1 MGVAASMITIGF
13 KLKLKQAISQVKAS
27 WKDALCA
34 GLASG
39 LAWFIS
45 VHLLDHEHPI
55 YAAMTALICLAPG
68 IPSHGRQAIYV
79 LAGVLTGV
87 AIGELTLL
95 LPPMPTEVRIAIVGF
110 AGMTIASA
118 YSIVPAIIIQA
129 GVSAVMVFAL
139 GADVAGW
146 TRAIDVA
153 VGTTIGLI
161 FSQILF
167 TPAPLKTLHL
177 SVERFFKELAL
188 NFTLAFDALERNDVT
203 AAIKAMK
210 SCGRTHTAL
219 IGLIAAI
226 DVARSNA
233 RWTLRGRLSSREVAS
248 LSARYDQ
255 SGIRLYASSLLF
267 CEALVN
273 AIRKHRETP
282 PDWLVDALKLI
293 AENCNFI
300 ADEAKTGQE
309 FIFPDR
315 SDRAEASQTWR
326 ECVINVEMVENTLA
340 RFYKSRTRRNRLAA
354 YRKKQILDAV
364 REQIAERKRAETL
377 LRDEQNDKQL

>member
-1 MGVAASMITIGF
+1 MMTIGF
-13 KLKLKQAISQVKAS
+13 KLKFKQALSQVRLS

-34 GLASG
+34 GLAAG

-45 VHLLDHEHPI
+45 VHFLDHEHPI

-68 IPSHGRQAIYV
+68 VPSHGRQAIYV
-79 LAGVLTGV
+79 LIGVLTGV
-87 AIGELTLL
+87 AVGELTLL

-129 GVSAVMVFAL
+129 GISAVMVFAL

-153 VGTTIGLI
+153 VGTSIGLI

-167 TPAPLKTLHL
+167 TPDPLKTLHL
-177 SVERFFKELAL
+177 AVERFFKEVAL
-188 NFTLAFDALERNDVT
+188 NFTLAADALERNDVSD
-203 AAIKAMK
+203 AIKAMK
-210 SCGRTHTAL
+210 SCSRTHSAL
-219 IGLIAAI
+219 IGLIGAI

-233 RWTLRGRLSSREVAS
+233 RWTLRGRLSSREVVS

-267 CEALVN
+267 CEAMVN
-273 AIRKHRETP
+273 AIRKGREAP
-282 PDWLVDALKLI
+282 PEWLIEALKLI
-293 AENCNFI
+293 VENCHFI
-300 ADEAKTGQE
+300 AGEAQLGQE
-309 FIFPDR
+309 FVFPDR
-315 SDRAEASQTWR
+315 SGRAEASLTWR
-326 ECVINVEMVENTLA
+326 ECVIDIEMVETTLA

-364 REQIAERKRAETL
+364 REQIAERKRAEAL
-377 LRDEQNDKQL
+377 LTDEEKDKKL

>member
-1 MGVAASMITIGF
+1 MMTIGF
-13 KLKLKQAISQVKAS
+13 KLKFKQALNQVRLS

-34 GLASG
+34 GLAAG

-45 VHLLDHEHPI
+45 VHFLDHEHPI

-68 IPSHGRQAIYV
+68 VPSHGRQAIYV
-79 LAGVLTGV
+79 LIGVLTGV
-87 AIGELTLL
+87 AVGELTLL

-129 GVSAVMVFAL
+129 GISAVMVFAL

-153 VGTTIGLI
+153 VGTSIGLI

-167 TPAPLKTLHL
+167 TPDPLKTLHL
-177 SVERFFKELAL
+177 AVERFFKEVAL
-188 NFTLAFDALERNDVT
+188 NFTLAADALERNDVSD
-203 AAIKAMK
+203 AIKAMK
-210 SCGRTHTAL
+210 SCSRTHSAL
-219 IGLIAAI
+219 IGLIGAI

-233 RWTLRGRLSSREVAS
+233 RWTLRGRLSSREVVS

-267 CEALVN
+267 CEAMVN
-273 AIRKHRETP
+273 AIRKGREAP
-282 PDWLVDALKLI
+282 PEWLIEALKLI
-293 AENCNFI
+293 VENCHFI
-300 ADEAKTGQE
+300 AGEAKLGQE
-309 FIFPDR
+309 FVFPDR
-315 SDRAEASQTWR
+315 SGRAEASLTWR
-326 ECVINVEMVENTLA
+326 ECVIDIEMVETTLA

-364 REQIAERKRAETL
+364 REQIAERKRAEAL
-377 LRDEQNDKQL
+377 LTDEEKDKKL

>member
-1 MGVAASMITIGF
+1 MMTIGF
-13 KLKLKQAISQVKAS
+13 KLKFKQALSQVKLS

-34 GLASG
+34 GLAAG

-45 VHLLDHEHPI
+45 VHFLDHEHPI

-68 IPSHGRQAIYV
+68 VPSHGRQAIYV
-79 LAGVLTGV
+79 LIGVLTGV
-87 AIGELTLL
+87 AVGELTLL

-129 GVSAVMVFAL
+129 GISAVMVFAL

-153 VGTTIGLI
+153 VGTSIGLI

-167 TPAPLKTLHL
+167 TPDPLKTLHL
-177 SVERFFKELAL
+177 AVERFFKEVAL
-188 NFTLAFDALERNDVT
+188 NFTLAADALERNDVSD
-203 AAIKAMK
+203 AIKAMK
-210 SCGRTHTAL
+210 SCSRTHSAL
-219 IGLIAAI
+219 IGLIGAI

-233 RWTLRGRLSSREVAS
+233 RWTLRGRLSSREVVS

-267 CEALVN
+267 CEAMVN
-273 AIRKHRETP
+273 AIRKGREAP
-282 PDWLVDALKLI
+282 PEWLIEALKLI
-293 AENCNFI
+293 VENCHFI
-300 ADEAKTGQE
+300 AGEAQLGQE
-309 FIFPDR
+309 FVFPDR
-315 SDRAEASQTWR
+315 SGRAEASLTWR
-326 ECVINVEMVENTLA
+326 ECVIDIEMVETTLA

-364 REQIAERKRAETL
+364 REQIAERKRAEAL
-377 LRDEQNDKQL
+377 LADEEKDKKL

>member
-1 MGVAASMITIGF
+1 MMTIGF
-13 KLKLKQAISQVKAS
+13 KLKFKQALSQVRLS

-34 GLASG
+34 GLAAG

-45 VHLLDHEHPI
+45 VHFLDHEHPI

-68 IPSHGRQAIYV
+68 VPSHGRQAIYV
-79 LAGVLTGV
+79 LIGVLTGV
-87 AIGELTLL
+87 AVGELTLL

-129 GVSAVMVFAL
+129 GISAVMVFAL

-146 TRAIDVA
+146 TRAIDVT
-153 VGTTIGLI
+153 VGTSIGLI

-167 TPAPLKTLHL
+167 TPDPLKTLHL
-177 SVERFFKELAL
+177 AVERFFKEVAL
-188 NFTLAFDALERNDVT
+188 NFTLAADALERNDVSD
-203 AAIKAMK
+203 AIKAMK
-210 SCGRTHTAL
+210 SCSRTHSAL
-219 IGLIAAI
+219 IGLIGAI

-233 RWTLRGRLSSREVAS
+233 RWTLRGRLSSREVVS

-267 CEALVN
+267 CEAMVN
-273 AIRKHRETP
+273 AIRKGREAP
-282 PDWLVDALKLI
+282 PEWLIEALKLI
-293 AENCNFI
+293 VENCHFI
-300 ADEAKTGQE
+300 AGEAKLGQE
-309 FIFPDR
+309 FVFPDR
-315 SDRAEASQTWR
+315 SGRAEASLTWR
-326 ECVINVEMVENTLA
+326 ECVIDIEMVETTLA

-364 REQIAERKRAETL
+364 REQIAERKRAEAL
-377 LRDEQNDKQL
+377 LTDEEKDKKL

>member
-1 MGVAASMITIGF
+1 MMTIGF
-13 KLKLKQAISQVKAS
+13 KLKFKQALNQVRLS

-34 GLASG
+34 GLAAG

-45 VHLLDHEHPI
+45 VHFLDHEHPI

-68 IPSHGRQAIYV
+68 VPSHGRQAIYV
-79 LAGVLTGV
+79 LIGVLTGV
-87 AIGELTLL
+87 AVGELTLL

-129 GVSAVMVFAL
+129 GISAVMVFAL

-153 VGTTIGLI
+153 VGTSIGLI

-167 TPAPLKTLHL
+167 TPDPLKTLHL
-177 SVERFFKELAL
+177 AVERFFKEVAL
-188 NFTLAFDALERNDVT
+188 NFTLAADALERNDVSD
-203 AAIKAMK
+203 AIKAMK
-210 SCGRTHTAL
+210 SCSRTHSAL
-219 IGLIAAI
+219 IGLIGAI

-233 RWTLRGRLSSREVAS
+233 RWTLRGRLSSREVVS

-267 CEALVN
+267 CEAMVN
-273 AIRKHRETP
+273 AIRKGREAP
-282 PDWLVDALKLI
+282 PEWLIEALKLI
-293 AENCNFI
+293 VENCHFI
-300 ADEAKTGQE
+300 AGEAKLGQE
-309 FIFPDR
+309 FVFPDR
-315 SDRAEASQTWR
+315 SGRAEASLTWR
-326 ECVINVEMVENTLA
+326 ECVIDIEMVETTLA

-364 REQIAERKRAETL
+364 REQIAERKRAEAL
-377 LRDEQNDKQL
+377 LADEEKDKKL

>member
-1 MGVAASMITIGF
+1 MMTIGF
-13 KLKLKQAISQVKAS
+13 KLKFKQALNQVRLS

-34 GLASG
+34 GLAAG

-45 VHLLDHEHPI
+45 VHFLDHEHPI

-68 IPSHGRQAIYV
+68 VPSHGRQAIYV
-79 LAGVLTGV
+79 LIGVLTGV
-87 AIGELTLL
+87 AVGELTLL
-95 LPPMPTEVRIAIVGF
+95 LPPMPSEVRIAIVGF

-129 GVSAVMVFAL
+129 GISAVMVFAL

-153 VGTTIGLI
+153 VGTSIGLI

-167 TPAPLKTLHL
+167 TPDPLKTLHL
-177 SVERFFKELAL
+177 AVERFFKEVAL
-188 NFTLAFDALERNDVT
+188 NFTLAADALERNDVSD
-203 AAIKAMK
+203 AIKAMK
-210 SCGRTHTAL
+210 SCSRTHSAL
-219 IGLIAAI
+219 IGLIGAI

-233 RWTLRGRLSSREVAS
+233 RWTLRGRLSSREVVS

-267 CEALVN
+267 CEAMVN
-273 AIRKHRETP
+273 AIRKGREAP
-282 PDWLVDALKLI
+282 PEWLIEALKLI
-293 AENCNFI
+293 VENCHFI
-300 ADEAKTGQE
+300 AGEAKLGQE
-309 FIFPDR
+309 FVFPDR
-315 SDRAEASQTWR
+315 SGRAEASLTWR
-326 ECVINVEMVENTLA
+326 ECVIDIEMVETTLA

-364 REQIAERKRAETL
+364 REQIAERKRAEAL
-377 LRDEQNDKQL
+377 LTDEEKDKKL

>member
-1 MGVAASMITIGF
+1 MMTIGF
-13 KLKLKQAISQVKAS
+13 KLKLRQALSQVKLS

-34 GLASG
+34 GLAAG

-45 VHLLDHEHPI
+45 VHFLDHEHPI

-68 IPSHGRQAIYV
+68 VPSHGRQAIYV
-79 LAGVLTGV
+79 LIGVLTGV
-87 AIGELTLL
+87 AVGELTLL

-129 GVSAVMVFAL
+129 GISAVMVFAL

-153 VGTTIGLI
+153 VGTSIGLI

-167 TPAPLKTLHL
+167 TPDPLKTLHL
-177 SVERFFKELAL
+177 AVERFFKEVAL
-188 NFTLAFDALERNDVT
+188 NFTLAADALERNDVSD
-203 AAIKAMK
+203 AIKAMK
-210 SCGRTHTAL
+210 SCSRTHSAL
-219 IGLIAAI
+219 IGLIGAI

-233 RWTLRGRLSSREVAS
+233 RWTLRGRLSSREVVS

-267 CEALVN
+267 CEAMVN
-273 AIRKHRETP
+273 AIRKGREAP
-282 PDWLVDALKLI
+282 PEWLIEALKLI
-293 AENCNFI
+293 VENCHFI
-300 ADEAKTGQE
+300 AGEAKLGQE
-309 FIFPDR
+309 FVFPDR
-315 SDRAEASQTWR
+315 SGRAEASLTWR
-326 ECVINVEMVENTLA
+326 ECVIDIEMVETTLA

-364 REQIAERKRAETL
+364 REQIAERKRAEAL
-377 LRDEQNDKQL
+377 LADEEKDKKL

>member
-1 MGVAASMITIGF
+1 MMTIGF
-13 KLKLKQAISQVKAS
+13 KLKFKQALSQVKLS

-34 GLASG
+34 GLAAG

-45 VHLLDHEHPI
+45 VHFLDHEHPI

-68 IPSHGRQAIYV
+68 VPSHGRQAIYV
-79 LAGVLTGV
+79 LIGVLTGV
-87 AIGELTLL
+87 AVGELTLL

-129 GVSAVMVFAL
+129 GISAVMVFAL

-153 VGTTIGLI
+153 VGTSIGLI

-167 TPAPLKTLHL
+167 TPDPLKTLHL
-177 SVERFFKELAL
+177 AVERFFKEVAL
-188 NFTLAFDALERNDVT
+188 NFTLAADALERNDVSD
-203 AAIKAMK
+203 AIKAMK
-210 SCGRTHTAL
+210 SCSRTHSAL
-219 IGLIAAI
+219 IGLIGAI

-233 RWTLRGRLSSREVAS
+233 RWTLRGRLSSREVVS

-267 CEALVN
+267 CEAMVN
-273 AIRKHRETP
+273 AIRKGREAP
-282 PDWLVDALKLI
+282 PEWLIEALKLI
-293 AENCNFI
+293 VENCHFI
-300 ADEAKTGQE
+300 AGEAQLGQE
-309 FIFPDR
+309 FVFPDR
-315 SDRAEASQTWR
+315 SGRAEASLTWR
-326 ECVINVEMVENTLA
+326 ECVIDIEMVETTLA

-364 REQIAERKRAETL
+364 REQIAERKRAEAL
-377 LRDEQNDKQL
+377 LTDEEKDKKL

>member
-1 MGVAASMITIGF
+1 MMTIGF
-13 KLKLKQAISQVKAS
+13 KLKFKQALNQVRLS

-34 GLASG
+34 GLAAG

-45 VHLLDHEHPI
+45 VHFLDHEHPI

-68 IPSHGRQAIYV
+68 VPSHGRQAIYV
-79 LAGVLTGV
+79 LIGVLTGV
-87 AIGELTLL
+87 AVGELTLL

-129 GVSAVMVFAL
+129 GISAVMVFAL

-153 VGTTIGLI
+153 VGTSIGLI

-167 TPAPLKTLHL
+167 TPDPLKTLHL
-177 SVERFFKELAL
+177 AVERFFKEVAL
-188 NFTLAFDALERNDVT
+188 NFTLAADALERNDVSD
-203 AAIKAMK
+203 AIKAMK
-210 SCGRTHTAL
+210 SCSRTHSAL
-219 IGLIAAI
+219 IGLIGAI

-233 RWTLRGRLSSREVAS
+233 RWTLRGRLSSREVVS
-248 LSARYDQ
+248 LTARYDQ
-255 SGIRLYASSLLF
+255 SGIRLYASALLF
-267 CEALVN
+267 CEAMVN
-273 AIRKHRETP
+273 AIRKGREAP
-282 PDWLVDALKLI
+282 PEWLIEALKLI
-293 AENCNFI
+293 VENCHFI
-300 ADEAKTGQE
+300 AGEAKLGQE
-309 FIFPDR
+309 FVFPDR
-315 SDRAEASQTWR
+315 SGRAEASLTWR
-326 ECVINVEMVENTLA
+326 ECVIDIEMVETTLA

-364 REQIAERKRAETL
+364 REQIAERKRAEAL
-377 LRDEQNDKQL
+377 LADEEKDKKL

>member
-1 MGVAASMITIGF
+1 MMTIGF
-13 KLKLKQAISQVKAS
+13 KLKFKQALNQVRLS

-34 GLASG
+34 GLAAG

-45 VHLLDHEHPI
+45 VHFLDHEHPI

-68 IPSHGRQAIYV
+68 VPSHGRQAIYV
-79 LAGVLTGV
+79 LIGVLTGV
-87 AIGELTLL
+87 AVGELTLL

-129 GVSAVMVFAL
+129 GISAVMVFAL

-153 VGTTIGLI
+153 VGTSIGLI

-167 TPAPLKTLHL
+167 TPDPLKTLHL
-177 SVERFFKELAL
+177 AVERFFKEVAL
-188 NFTLAFDALERNDVT
+188 NFTLAADALERNDVSD
-203 AAIKAMK
+203 AIKAMK
-210 SCGRTHTAL
+210 SCSRTHSAL
-219 IGLIAAI
+219 IGLIGAI

-233 RWTLRGRLSSREVAS
+233 RWTLRGQLSSREVVS

-267 CEALVN
+267 CEAMVN
-273 AIRKHRETP
+273 AIRKGREAP
-282 PDWLVDALKLI
+282 PEWLIEALKLI
-293 AENCNFI
+293 VENCHFI
-300 ADEAKTGQE
+300 AGEAKLGQE
-309 FIFPDR
+309 FVFPDR
-315 SDRAEASQTWR
+315 SARAEASLTWR
-326 ECVINVEMVENTLA
+326 ECVIDIEMVETTLA

-364 REQIAERKRAETL
+364 REQIAERKRAEAL
-377 LRDEQNDKQL
+377 LADEEKDKKL

>member
-1 MGVAASMITIGF
+1 MTIGF
-13 KLKLKQAISQVKAS
+13 KLKFKQALSQVKLS

-34 GLASG
+34 GLAAG

-45 VHLLDHEHPI
+45 VHFLDHEHPI

-87 AIGELTLL
+87 AVGELTLL

-129 GVSAVMVFAL
+129 GISAVMVFAL

-153 VGTTIGLI
+153 VGTSIGLI

-167 TPAPLKTLHL
+167 TPDPLKTLHL
-177 SVERFFKELAL
+177 AVERFFKEVAL
-188 NFTLAFDALERNDVT
+188 NFTLAADALERNDVSDS
-203 AAIKAMK
+203 IKAMK
-210 SCGRTHTAL
+210 SCSRTHSAL
-219 IGLIAAI
+219 IGLIGAI

-233 RWTLRGRLSSREVAS
+233 RWTLRGRLSSREVVS

-267 CEALVN
+267 CEAMVN
-273 AIRKHRETP
+273 AIRKGREAP
-282 PDWLVDALKLI
+282 PEWLVEALKLI
-293 AENCNFI
+293 VQNCRFI
-300 ADEAKTGQE
+300 AGEAKIGQE
-309 FIFPDR
+309 FVFPDR
-315 SDRAEASQTWR
+315 SVRAEASLTWR
-326 ECVINVEMVENTLA
+326 ECVIDIEMVETTLA

-364 REQIAERKRAETL
+364 REQIAERKRAEAL
-377 LRDEQNDKQL
+377 LADEEEDKKL

>member
-1 MGVAASMITIGF
+1 MMTIGF
-13 KLKLKQAISQVKAS
+13 KLKLRQALNQVRLS

-34 GLASG
+34 GLAAG

-45 VHLLDHEHPI
+45 VHFLDHEHPI

-68 IPSHGRQAIYV
+68 VPSHGRQAIYV
-79 LAGVLTGV
+79 LIGVLTGV
-87 AIGELTLL
+87 AVGELTLL

-129 GVSAVMVFAL
+129 GISAVMVFAL

-153 VGTTIGLI
+153 VGTSIGLI

-167 TPAPLKTLHL
+167 TPDPLKTLHL
-177 SVERFFKELAL
+177 AVERFFKEVAL
-188 NFTLAFDALERNDVT
+188 NFTLAADALERNDVSD
-203 AAIKAMK
+203 AIKAMK
-210 SCGRTHTAL
+210 SCSRTHSAL
-219 IGLIAAI
+219 IGLIGAI

-233 RWTLRGRLSSREVAS
+233 RWTLRGRLSSREVVS

-267 CEALVN
+267 CEAMVN
-273 AIRKHRETP
+273 AIRKGREAP
-282 PDWLVDALKLI
+282 PEWLIEALKLI
-293 AENCNFI
+293 VENCHFI
-300 ADEAKTGQE
+300 AGEAKLGQE
-309 FIFPDR
+309 FVFPDR
-315 SDRAEASQTWR
+315 SGRAEASLTWR
-326 ECVINVEMVENTLA
+326 ECVIDIEMVETTLA

-364 REQIAERKRAETL
+364 REQIAERKRAEAL
-377 LRDEQNDKQL
+377 LTDEEDKKL

>member
-1 MGVAASMITIGF
+1 MMTIGF
-13 KLKLKQAISQVKAS
+13 KLKLRQALSQVKLS

-34 GLASG
+34 GLAAG

-45 VHLLDHEHPI
+45 VHFLDHEHPI

-68 IPSHGRQAIYV
+68 VPSHGRQAIYV
-79 LAGVLTGV
+79 LIGVLTGV
-87 AIGELTLL
+87 AVGELTLL

-129 GVSAVMVFAL
+129 GISAVMVFAL

-153 VGTTIGLI
+153 VGTSIGLI

-167 TPAPLKTLHL
+167 TPDPLKTLHL
-177 SVERFFKELAL
+177 AVERFFKEVAL
-188 NFTLAFDALERNDVT
+188 NFTLAADALERNDVSD
-203 AAIKAMK
+203 AIKAMK
-210 SCGRTHTAL
+210 SCSRTHSAL
-219 IGLIAAI
+219 IGLIGAI

-233 RWTLRGRLSSREVAS
+233 RWTLRGRLSSREVVS

-267 CEALVN
+267 CEAMVN
-273 AIRKHRETP
+273 AIRKGREAP
-282 PDWLVDALKLI
+282 PEWLIEALKLI
-293 AENCNFI
+293 VENCHFI
-300 ADEAKTGQE
+300 AGEAKLGQE
-309 FIFPDR
+309 FVFPDR
-315 SDRAEASQTWR
+315 SGRAEASLTWR
-326 ECVINVEMVENTLA
+326 ECVIDIEMVETTLA

-364 REQIAERKRAETL
+364 REQIAERKRAEAL
-377 LRDEQNDKQL
+377 LTDEEKDKKL

>member
-1 MGVAASMITIGF
+1 MMTIGF
-13 KLKLKQAISQVKAS
+13 KLKFKQALNQVRLS

-34 GLASG
+34 GLAAG

-45 VHLLDHEHPI
+45 VHFLDHEHPI

-68 IPSHGRQAIYV
+68 VPSHGRQAIYV
-79 LAGVLTGV
+79 LIGVLTGV
-87 AIGELTLL
+87 AVGELTLL

-129 GVSAVMVFAL
+129 GISAVMVFAL

-153 VGTTIGLI
+153 VGTSIGLI

-167 TPAPLKTLHL
+167 TPDPLKTLHL
-177 SVERFFKELAL
+177 AVERFFKEVAL
-188 NFTLAFDALERNDVT
+188 NFTLAADALERNDVSD
-203 AAIKAMK
+203 AIKAMK
-210 SCGRTHTAL
+210 SCSRTHSAL
-219 IGLIAAI
+219 IGLIGAI

-233 RWTLRGRLSSREVAS
+233 RWTLRGRLSSREVVS

-267 CEALVN
+267 CEAMVN
-273 AIRKHRETP
+273 AIRKGREAP
-282 PDWLVDALKLI
+282 PEWLIEALKLI
-293 AENCNFI
+293 VENCHFI
-300 ADEAKTGQE
+300 AGEAQLGQE
-309 FIFPDR
+309 FVFPDR
-315 SDRAEASQTWR
+315 SGRAEASLTWR
-326 ECVINVEMVENTLA
+326 ECVIDIEMVETTLA

-364 REQIAERKRAETL
+364 REQIAERKRAEAL
-377 LRDEQNDKQL
+377 LTDEEKDKKL

>member
-1 MGVAASMITIGF
+1 MMTID
-13 KLKLKQAISQVKAS
+13 LKLKFIQALNQVKSS

-39 LAWFIS
+39 LAWFVA
-45 VHLLDHEHPI
+45 VHFLDHEHPI
-55 YAAMTALICLAPG
+55 YAAMTALICLSPG
-68 IPSHGRQAIYV
+68 VPSHGRQAIYV
-79 LAGVLTGV
+79 LIGVLTGV
-87 AIGELTLL
+87 AVGELTLL

-118 YSIVPAIIIQA
+118 YSIVPAIVIQA
-129 GVSAVMVFAL
+129 GISAVMVFAL

-153 VGTTIGLI
+153 VGTSIGLI

-167 TPAPLKTLHL
+167 TPDPLKTLH
-177 SVERFFKELAL
+177 SAVERFFKEMAL
-188 NFTLAFDALERNDVT
+188 NYTLAEDALQRNDVA

-210 SCGRTHTAL
+210 SCSRTHTAL
-219 IGLIAAI
+219 IGLIGAI

-233 RWTLRGRLSSREVAS
+233 RWTLRGRLSSREVVS

-273 AIRKHRETP
+273 AIRKGREAP
-282 PDWLVDALKLI
+282 PEWLVNALKLI
-293 AENCNFI
+293 AENCQFI
-300 ADEAKTGQE
+300 AGEAQLGQE
-309 FIFPDR
+309 FVFPDR
-315 SDRAEASQTWR
+315 SGRAEASLTWR
-326 ECVINVEMVENTLA
+326 ECVIDIEMVETTLA

-364 REQIAERKRAETL
+364 REQIAERKRAEAL
-377 LRDEQNDKQL
+377 LSDEEDGKNR

>member
-1 MGVAASMITIGF
+1 MMTIGF
-13 KLKLKQAISQVKAS
+13 KLKLRQALNQVRLS

-34 GLASG
+34 GLAAG

-45 VHLLDHEHPI
+45 VHFLDHEHPI

-68 IPSHGRQAIYV
+68 VPSHGRQAIYV
-79 LAGVLTGV
+79 LIGVLTGV
-87 AIGELTLL
+87 AVGELTLL

-129 GVSAVMVFAL
+129 GISAVMVFAL

-153 VGTTIGLI
+153 VGTSIGLI

-167 TPAPLKTLHL
+167 TPDPLKTLHL
-177 SVERFFKELAL
+177 AVERFFKEVAL
-188 NFTLAFDALERNDVT
+188 NFTLAADALERNDVSD
-203 AAIKAMK
+203 AIKAMK
-210 SCGRTHTAL
+210 SCSRTHSAL
-219 IGLIAAI
+219 IGLIGAI

-233 RWTLRGRLSSREVAS
+233 RWTLRGRLSSREVVS

-267 CEALVN
+267 CEAMVN
-273 AIRKHRETP
+273 AIRKGREAP
-282 PDWLVDALKLI
+282 PEWLIEALKLI
-293 AENCNFI
+293 VENCHFI
-300 ADEAKTGQE
+300 AGEAKLGQE
-309 FIFPDR
+309 FVFPDR
-315 SDRAEASQTWR
+315 SGRAEASLTWR
-326 ECVINVEMVENTLA
+326 ECVIDIEMVETTLA

-364 REQIAERKRAETL
+364 REQIAERKRAEAL
-377 LRDEQNDKQL
+377 LTDEEKDKKL

>member
-1 MGVAASMITIGF
+1 MMTIGF
-13 KLKLKQAISQVKAS
+13 KLKFKQALNQVRLS

-34 GLASG
+34 GLAAG

-45 VHLLDHEHPI
+45 VHFLDHEHPI

-68 IPSHGRQAIYV
+68 VPSHGRQAIYV
-79 LAGVLTGV
+79 LIGVLTGV
-87 AIGELTLL
+87 AVGELTLL

-118 YSIVPAIIIQA
+118 YSIVPAIVIQA
-129 GVSAVMVFAL
+129 GISAVMVFAL

-153 VGTTIGLI
+153 VGTSIGLI

-167 TPAPLKTLHL
+167 TPDPLKTLH
-177 SVERFFKELAL
+177 SAVERFFKEMAL
-188 NFTLAFDALERNDVT
+188 NYTLAEDALQRNDVA

-210 SCGRTHTAL
+210 SCSRTHTAL
-219 IGLIAAI
+219 IGLIGAI

-233 RWTLRGRLSSREVAS
+233 RWTLRGRLSSREVVS

-273 AIRKHRETP
+273 AIRKGREAP
-282 PDWLVDALKLI
+282 PEWLVNALKLI
-293 AENCNFI
+293 AENCQFI
-300 ADEAKTGQE
+300 AGEAQLGQE
-309 FIFPDR
+309 FVFPDR
-315 SDRAEASQTWR
+315 SGRAEASLTWR
-326 ECVINVEMVENTLA
+326 ECVIDIEMVETTLA

-364 REQIAERKRAETL
+364 REQIAERKRAEAL
-377 LRDEQNDKQL
+377 LADEEKDKKL

>member
-1 MGVAASMITIGF
+1 MMTIGF
-13 KLKLKQAISQVKAS
+13 KLKFKQALSQVKLS

-34 GLASG
+34 GLAAG

-45 VHLLDHEHPI
+45 VHFLDHEHPI

-68 IPSHGRQAIYV
+68 VPSHGRQAIYV
-79 LAGVLTGV
+79 LIGVLTGV
-87 AIGELTLL
+87 AVGELTLL

-118 YSIVPAIIIQA
+118 YSIVPAIVIQA
-129 GVSAVMVFAL
+129 GISAVMVFAL

-153 VGTTIGLI
+153 VGTSIGLI

-167 TPAPLKTLHL
+167 TPDPLKTLH
-177 SVERFFKELAL
+177 SAVERFFKEMAL
-188 NFTLAFDALERNDVT
+188 NYTLAEDALQRNDVS

-210 SCGRTHTAL
+210 SCSRTHTAL
-219 IGLIAAI
+219 IGLIGAI

-233 RWTLRGRLSSREVAS
+233 RWTLRGRLSSREVVS

-273 AIRKHRETP
+273 AIRKGREAP
-282 PDWLVDALKLI
+282 PEWLVNALKLI
-293 AENCNFI
+293 AENCQFI
-300 ADEAKTGQE
+300 AGEAQLGQE
-309 FIFPDR
+309 FVFPDR
-315 SDRAEASQTWR
+315 SGRAEASLTWR
-326 ECVINVEMVENTLA
+326 ECVIDIEMVETTLA

-364 REQIAERKRAETL
+364 REQIAERKRAEAL
-377 LRDEQNDKQL
+377 LADEEKDKKL

>member
-1 MGVAASMITIGF
+1 MMTIGF
-13 KLKLKQAISQVKAS
+13 KLKLRQALSQVRLS

-34 GLASG
+34 GLAAG

-45 VHLLDHEHPI
+45 VHFLDHEHPI

-68 IPSHGRQAIYV
+68 VPSHGRQAIYV
-79 LAGVLTGV
+79 LIGVLTGV
-87 AIGELTLL
+87 AVGELTLL

-129 GVSAVMVFAL
+129 GISAVMVFAL

-153 VGTTIGLI
+153 VGTSIGLI

-167 TPAPLKTLHL
+167 TPDPLKTLHL
-177 SVERFFKELAL
+177 AVERFFKEVAL
-188 NFTLAFDALERNDVT
+188 NFTLAADALERNDVSDS
-203 AAIKAMK
+203 IKAMK
-210 SCGRTHTAL
+210 SCSRTHSAL
-219 IGLIAAI
+219 IGLIGAI

-233 RWTLRGRLSSREVAS
+233 RWTLRGRLSSREVVS

-267 CEALVN
+267 CEAMVN
-273 AIRKHRETP
+273 AIRKGREAP
-282 PDWLVDALKLI
+282 PEWLVEALKLI
-293 AENCNFI
+293 VQNCRFI
-300 ADEAKTGQE
+300 AGEAKIGQE
-309 FIFPDR
+309 FVFPDR
-315 SDRAEASQTWR
+315 SVRAEASLTWR
-326 ECVINVEMVENTLA
+326 ECVIDIEMVETTLA

-364 REQIAERKRAETL
+364 REQIAERKRAEAL
-377 LRDEQNDKQL
+377 LADEEEDKKL

>member
-1 MGVAASMITIGF
+1 MTIGF
-13 KLKLKQAISQVKAS
+13 KLKFKQALNQVRLS

-34 GLASG
+34 GLAAG

-45 VHLLDHEHPI
+45 VHFLDHEHPI

-68 IPSHGRQAIYV
+68 VPSHGRQAIYV
-79 LAGVLTGV
+79 LIGVLTGV
-87 AIGELTLL
+87 AVGELTLL

-129 GVSAVMVFAL
+129 GISAVMVFAL

-153 VGTTIGLI
+153 VGTSIGLI

-167 TPAPLKTLHL
+167 TPDPLKTLHL
-177 SVERFFKELAL
+177 AVERFFKEVAL
-188 NFTLAFDALERNDVT
+188 NFTLAADALERNDVSD
-203 AAIKAMK
+203 AIKAMK
-210 SCGRTHTAL
+210 SCSRTHSAL
-219 IGLIAAI
+219 IGLIGAI

-233 RWTLRGRLSSREVAS
+233 RWTLRGRLSSREVVS

-267 CEALVN
+267 CEAMVN
-273 AIRKHRETP
+273 AIRKGREAP
-282 PDWLVDALKLI
+282 PEWLIEALKLI
-293 AENCNFI
+293 VENCHFI
-300 ADEAKTGQE
+300 AGEAQLGQE
-309 FIFPDR
+309 FVFPDR
-315 SDRAEASQTWR
+315 SGRAEASLTWR
-326 ECVINVEMVENTLA
+326 ECVIDIEMVETTLA

-364 REQIAERKRAETL
+364 REQIAERKRAEAL
-377 LRDEQNDKQL
+377 LADEEKDKKL

>member
-1 MGVAASMITIGF
+1 MTNFAFII
-13 KLKLKQAISQVKAS
+13 KIRLKQAITQVQAS

-39 LAWFIS
+39 LAWLVS
-45 VHLLDHEHPI
+45 VHFLDHEHPI

-68 IPSHGRQAIYV
+68 IPSHGRQAMYV

-87 AIGELTLL
+87 AVGELTLL

-118 YSIVPAIIIQA
+118 YSIIPAIIIQA

-153 VGTTIGLI
+153 VGTSIGLI

-167 TPAPLKTLHL
+167 TPDQLKTLHL
-177 SVERFFKELAL
+177 AVERFFKELAL
-188 NFTLAFDALERNDVT
+188 NFTLAADALERHDTT

-210 SCGRTHTAL
+210 SCGRTHAAL
-219 IGLIAAI
+219 IGLMGAI

-233 RWTLRGRLSSREVAS
+233 RWTLRGRIASREVAS

-267 CEALVN
+267 CEAMVN
-273 AIRKHRETP
+273 AMRKHREEP
-282 PDWLVDALKLI
+282 PEWLVDALKLI
-293 AENCNFI
+293 VNNCRFI
-300 ADEAKTGQE
+300 AGEEKENGE
-309 FIFPDR
+309 FVFPDR
-315 SDRAEASQTWR
+315 SARAEVSFTWH
-326 ECVINVEMVENTLA
+326 ECVIDIEMVENTLA
-340 RFYKSRTRRNRLAA
+340 RFYKSRTRKSRLAA

-364 REQIAERKRAETL
+364 REQIAERKRAEAL
-377 LRDEQNDKQL
+377 LQQEQDDRNL

>member
-1 MGVAASMITIGF
+1 MMTIGF
-13 KLKLKQAISQVKAS
+13 KLKLRQALSQVKLS

-34 GLASG
+34 GLAAG
-39 LAWFIS
+39 LAWFVS
-45 VHLLDHEHPI
+45 VHFLDHEHPI

-68 IPSHGRQAIYV
+68 VPSHGRQAIYV
-79 LAGVLTGV
+79 LIGVLTGV
-87 AIGELTLL
+87 AVGELTLL

-129 GVSAVMVFAL
+129 GISAVMVFAL

-153 VGTTIGLI
+153 VGTSIGLI

-167 TPAPLKTLHL
+167 TPDPLKTLHL
-177 SVERFFKELAL
+177 AVERFFKEVAL
-188 NFTLAFDALERNDVT
+188 NFTLAADALERNDVSD
-203 AAIKAMK
+203 AIKAMK
-210 SCGRTHTAL
+210 SCSRTHSAL
-219 IGLIAAI
+219 IGLIGAI

-233 RWTLRGRLSSREVAS
+233 RWTLRGRLSSREVVS

-267 CEALVN
+267 CEAMVN
-273 AIRKHRETP
+273 AIRKGREAP
-282 PDWLVDALKLI
+282 PEWLIEALKLI
-293 AENCNFI
+293 VENCHFI
-300 ADEAKTGQE
+300 AGEAKLGQE
-309 FIFPDR
+309 FVFPDR
-315 SDRAEASQTWR
+315 SGRAEASLTWR
-326 ECVINVEMVENTLA
+326 ECVIDIEMVETTLA

-364 REQIAERKRAETL
+364 REQIAERKRAEAL
-377 LRDEQNDKQL
+377 LADEEKDKKL

>member
-1 MGVAASMITIGF
+1 MMTIGF
-13 KLKLKQAISQVKAS
+13 KLKFKQALNQVRLS

-34 GLASG
+34 GLAAG

-45 VHLLDHEHPI
+45 VHFLDHEHPI

-68 IPSHGRQAIYV
+68 VPSHGRQAIYV
-79 LAGVLTGV
+79 LIGVLTGV
-87 AIGELTLL
+87 AVGELTLL

-129 GVSAVMVFAL
+129 GISAVMVFAL

-153 VGTTIGLI
+153 VGTSIGLI

-167 TPAPLKTLHL
+167 TPDPLKTLHL
-177 SVERFFKELAL
+177 AVERFFKEVAL
-188 NFTLAFDALERNDVT
+188 NFTLAADALERNDVSD
-203 AAIKAMK
+203 AIKAMK
-210 SCGRTHTAL
+210 SCSRTHSAL
-219 IGLIAAI
+219 IGLIGAI

-233 RWTLRGRLSSREVAS
+233 RWTLRGRLSSREVVS

-255 SGIRLYASSLLF
+255 SGIRLYASALLF
-267 CEALVN
+267 CEAMVN
-273 AIRKHRETP
+273 AIRKGREAP
-282 PDWLVDALKLI
+282 PEWLIEALKLI
-293 AENCNFI
+293 VENCHFI
-300 ADEAKTGQE
+300 AGEAQLGQE
-309 FIFPDR
+309 FVFPDR
-315 SDRAEASQTWR
+315 SGRAEASLTWR
-326 ECVINVEMVENTLA
+326 ECVIDIEMVETTLA

-364 REQIAERKRAETL
+364 REQIAERKRAEAL
-377 LRDEQNDKQL
+377 LADEEKDKKL

>member
-1 MGVAASMITIGF
+1 MMTIGF
-13 KLKLKQAISQVKAS
+13 KLKLRQALSQVRLS

-34 GLASG
+34 GLAAG

-45 VHLLDHEHPI
+45 VHFLDHEHPI

-68 IPSHGRQAIYV
+68 VPSHGRQAIYV
-79 LAGVLTGV
+79 LIGVLTGV
-87 AIGELTLL
+87 AVGELTLL

-129 GVSAVMVFAL
+129 GISAVMVFAL

-153 VGTTIGLI
+153 VGTSIGLI

-167 TPAPLKTLHL
+167 TPDPLKTLHL
-177 SVERFFKELAL
+177 AVERFFKEVAL
-188 NFTLAFDALERNDVT
+188 NFTLAADALERNDVSD
-203 AAIKAMK
+203 AIKAMK
-210 SCGRTHTAL
+210 SCSRTHSAL
-219 IGLIAAI
+219 IGLIGAI

-233 RWTLRGRLSSREVAS
+233 RWTLRGRLSSREVVS

-267 CEALVN
+267 CEAMVN
-273 AIRKHRETP
+273 AIRKGREAP
-282 PDWLVDALKLI
+282 PEWLIEALKLI
-293 AENCNFI
+293 VENCHFI
-300 ADEAKTGQE
+300 AGEAKLGQE
-309 FIFPDR
+309 FVFPDR
-315 SDRAEASQTWR
+315 SGRAEASLTWR
-326 ECVINVEMVENTLA
+326 ECVIDIEMVETTLA

-364 REQIAERKRAETL
+364 REQIAERKRAEAL
-377 LRDEQNDKQL
+377 LADEEKDKKL

>member
-1 MGVAASMITIGF
+1 MMTTGF
-13 KLKLKQAISQVKAS
+13 RIKLRQAFNQVQAS

-34 GLASG
+34 GLAAG
-39 LAWFIS
+39 LAWFVS
-45 VHLLDHEHPI
+45 FHFLDHEHPI

-87 AIGELTLL
+87 AVGELTLL

-129 GVSAVMVFAL
+129 GISAVMVFAL

-153 VGTTIGLI
+153 VGTSIGLV

-167 TPAPLKTLHL
+167 TPDPLKTLH
-177 SVERFFKELAL
+177 SAVERFFKEVAL
-188 NFTLAFDALERNDVT
+188 NYTLATDALERNDVA

-210 SCGRTHTAL
+210 SCSRTHSAL
-219 IGLIAAI
+219 IGLIGAI
-226 DVARSNA
+226 DVTRSNA
-233 RWTLRGRLSSREVAS
+233 RWTLRGRFSSREVAS

-267 CEALVN
+267 CEAMVN
-273 AIRKHRETP
+273 AIRKGREPP
-282 PDWLVDALKLI
+282 PDWLVEALKLI
-293 AENCNFI
+293 VKNCRFI
-300 ADEAKTGQE
+300 AGEANSGQQ
-309 FIFPDR
+309 FVFPDR
-315 SDRAEASQTWR
+315 SDRAEASLTWR
-326 ECVINVEMVENTLA
+326 ECVIDIEMVETTLA
-340 RFYKSRTRRNRLAA
+340 RFYKSRTRKHRLAA

-364 REQIAERKRAETL
+364 RKEIEERKREETL
-377 LRDEQNDKQL
+377 LSAEEDEKSNKTPL

>member
-1 MGVAASMITIGF
+1 MNIDVR
-13 KLKLKQAISQVKAS
+13 LKIRQAITQVKSS

-39 LAWFIS
+39 LAWFVS
-45 VHLLDHEHPI
+45 VRFLEHDHPI

-68 IPSHGRQAIYV
+68 LPSHGRQAMYV
-79 LAGVLTGV
+79 LTGVLTGV
-87 AIGELTLL
+87 VVGELTLL

-118 YSIVPAIIIQA
+118 YAIVPAIIIQA

-146 TRAIDVA
+146 TRVIDVA
-153 VGTTIGLI
+153 VGTTIGLT

-167 TPAPLKTLHL
+167 TPDQLKTLHL
-177 SVERFFKELAL
+177 SVDRFFRELAT
-188 NFTLAFDALERNDVT
+188 NFTLAADALEKRNTT

-210 SCGRTHTAL
+210 SCSRTHTAL
-219 IGLIAAI
+219 VGLIAAI

-267 CEALVN
+267 CEAMVN
-273 AIRKHRETP
+273 AIRKHRENP
-282 PDWLVDALKLI
+282 PDWLVEALRLI
-293 AENCNFI
+293 VANCRHL
-300 ADEAKTGQE
+300 AGEAKDNEE
-309 FIFPDR
+309 FVFPDR
-315 SDRAEASQTWR
+315 SIRDEVSLSWR
-326 ECVINVEMVENTLA
+326 ECVIDIEMVENTLA
-340 RFYKSRTRRNRLAA
+340 RFYKSKTRKSRLAA

-364 REQIAERKRAETL
+364 RAEIAERNRTEL
-377 LRDEQNDKQL
+377 LVKEDENNNK

>member
-1 MGVAASMITIGF
+1 MMTIGF
-13 KLKLKQAISQVKAS
+13 KLKFKQALSQVKLS

-34 GLASG
+34 GLAAG

-45 VHLLDHEHPI
+45 VHFLDHEHPI

-68 IPSHGRQAIYV
+68 VPSHGRQAIYV
-79 LAGVLTGV
+79 LIGVLTGV
-87 AIGELTLL
+87 AVGELTLL

-129 GVSAVMVFAL
+129 GISAVMVFAL

-153 VGTTIGLI
+153 VGTSIGLI

-167 TPAPLKTLHL
+167 TPDPLKTLHL
-177 SVERFFKELAL
+177 AVERFFKEVAL
-188 NFTLAFDALERNDVT
+188 NFTLAADALERNDVSD
-203 AAIKAMK
+203 AIKAMK
-210 SCGRTHTAL
+210 SCSRTHSAL
-219 IGLIAAI
+219 IGLIGAI

-233 RWTLRGRLSSREVAS
+233 RWTLRGRLSSREVVS

-267 CEALVN
+267 CEAMVN
-273 AIRKHRETP
+273 AIRKGREAP
-282 PDWLVDALKLI
+282 PEWLIEALKLI
-293 AENCNFI
+293 VENCHFI
-300 ADEAKTGQE
+300 AGEAKLGQE
-309 FIFPDR
+309 FVFPDR
-315 SDRAEASQTWR
+315 SGRAEASLTWR
-326 ECVINVEMVENTLA
+326 ECVIDIEMVETTLA

-364 REQIAERKRAETL
+364 REQIAERKRAEAL
-377 LRDEQNDKQL
+377 LTDEEKDKKL

>member
-1 MGVAASMITIGF
+1 MMTIGF
-13 KLKLKQAISQVKAS
+13 KLKLRQALNQVKLS

-34 GLASG
+34 GLAAG

-45 VHLLDHEHPI
+45 VHFLDHEHPI

-68 IPSHGRQAIYV
+68 VPSHGRQAIYV
-79 LAGVLTGV
+79 LIGVLTGV
-87 AIGELTLL
+87 AVGELTLL

-129 GVSAVMVFAL
+129 GISAVMVFAL

-153 VGTTIGLI
+153 VGTSIGLI

-167 TPAPLKTLHL
+167 TPDPLKTLHL
-177 SVERFFKELAL
+177 AVERFFKEVAL
-188 NFTLAFDALERNDVT
+188 NFTLAADALERNDVSDS
-203 AAIKAMK
+203 IKAMK
-210 SCGRTHTAL
+210 SCSRTHSAL
-219 IGLIAAI
+219 IGLIGAI

-233 RWTLRGRLSSREVAS
+233 RWTLRGRLSSREVVS

-267 CEALVN
+267 CEAMVN
-273 AIRKHRETP
+273 AIRKGREAP
-282 PDWLVDALKLI
+282 PEWLVEALKLI
-293 AENCNFI
+293 VQNCRFI
-300 ADEAKTGQE
+300 AGEAKIGQE
-309 FIFPDR
+309 FVFPDR
-315 SDRAEASQTWR
+315 SVRAEASLTWR
-326 ECVINVEMVENTLA
+326 ECVIDIEMVETTLA

-364 REQIAERKRAETL
+364 REQIAERKRAEAL
-377 LRDEQNDKQL
+377 LADEEEDKKL

>member
-1 MGVAASMITIGF
+1 MMTIGF
-13 KLKLKQAISQVKAS
+13 KLKFKQALNQVRLS

-34 GLASG
+34 GLAAG

-45 VHLLDHEHPI
+45 VHFLDHEHPI

-68 IPSHGRQAIYV
+68 VPSHGRQAIYV
-79 LAGVLTGV
+79 LIGVLTGV
-87 AIGELTLL
+87 AVGELTLL
-95 LPPMPTEVRIAIVGF
+95 LPPMPTEVRIVIVGF

-129 GVSAVMVFAL
+129 GISAVMVFAL

-153 VGTTIGLI
+153 VGTSIGLI

-167 TPAPLKTLHL
+167 TPDPLKTLHL
-177 SVERFFKELAL
+177 AVERFFKEVAL
-188 NFTLAFDALERNDVT
+188 NFTLAADALERNDVSD
-203 AAIKAMK
+203 AIKAMK
-210 SCGRTHTAL
+210 SCSRTHSAL
-219 IGLIAAI
+219 IGLIGAI

-233 RWTLRGRLSSREVAS
+233 RWTLRGRLSSREVVS

-267 CEALVN
+267 CEAMVN
-273 AIRKHRETP
+273 AIRKGREAP
-282 PDWLVDALKLI
+282 PEWLIEALKLI
-293 AENCNFI
+293 VENCHFI
-300 ADEAKTGQE
+300 AGEAKLGQE
-309 FIFPDR
+309 FVFPDR
-315 SDRAEASQTWR
+315 SGRAEASLTWR
-326 ECVINVEMVENTLA
+326 ECVIDIEMVETTLA

-364 REQIAERKRAETL
+364 REQIAERKRAEAL
-377 LRDEQNDKQL
+377 LADEEKDKKL

>member
-1 MGVAASMITIGF
+1 MMTIGF
-13 KLKLKQAISQVKAS
+13 KLKFKQALSQVKLS

-34 GLASG
+34 GLAAG

-45 VHLLDHEHPI
+45 VHFLDHEHPI

-68 IPSHGRQAIYV
+68 VPSHGRQAIYV
-79 LAGVLTGV
+79 LIGVLTGV
-87 AIGELTLL
+87 AVGELTLL

-129 GVSAVMVFAL
+129 GISAVMVFAL

-153 VGTTIGLI
+153 VGTSIGLI

-167 TPAPLKTLHL
+167 TPDPLKTLHL
-177 SVERFFKELAL
+177 AVERFFKEVAL
-188 NFTLAFDALERNDVT
+188 NFTLAADALERNDVSD
-203 AAIKAMK
+203 AIKAMK
-210 SCGRTHTAL
+210 SCSRTHSAL
-219 IGLIAAI
+219 IGLIGAI

-233 RWTLRGRLSSREVAS
+233 RWTLRGRLSSREVVS

-267 CEALVN
+267 CEAMVN
-273 AIRKHRETP
+273 AIRKGREAP
-282 PDWLVDALKLI
+282 PEWLIEALKLI
-293 AENCNFI
+293 VENCHFI
-300 ADEAKTGQE
+300 AGEAKLGQE
-309 FIFPDR
+309 FVFPDR
-315 SDRAEASQTWR
+315 SGRAEASLTWR
-326 ECVINVEMVENTLA
+326 ECVIDIEMVETTLA

-364 REQIAERKRAETL
+364 REQIAERKRAEAL
-377 LRDEQNDKQL
+377 LTDEEDKKL

>member
-1 MGVAASMITIGF
+1 MMTIGF
-13 KLKLKQAISQVKAS
+13 KLKFKQALSQVKLS

-34 GLASG
+34 GLAAG

-45 VHLLDHEHPI
+45 VHFLDHEHPI

-68 IPSHGRQAIYV
+68 VPSHGRQAIYV
-79 LAGVLTGV
+79 LIGVLTGV
-87 AIGELTLL
+87 AVGELTLL

-129 GVSAVMVFAL
+129 GISAVMVFAL

-153 VGTTIGLI
+153 VGTSIGLI

-167 TPAPLKTLHL
+167 TPDPLKTLHL
-177 SVERFFKELAL
+177 AVERFFKEVAL
-188 NFTLAFDALERNDVT
+188 NFTLAADALERNDVSD
-203 AAIKAMK
+203 AIKAMK
-210 SCGRTHTAL
+210 SCSRTHSAL
-219 IGLIAAI
+219 IGLIGAI

-233 RWTLRGRLSSREVAS
+233 RWTLRGRLSSREVVS

-267 CEALVN
+267 CEAMVN
-273 AIRKHRETP
+273 AIRKGREAP
-282 PDWLVDALKLI
+282 PEWLIEALKLI
-293 AENCNFI
+293 VENCHFI
-300 ADEAKTGQE
+300 AGEAKLGQE
-309 FIFPDR
+309 FVFPDR
-315 SDRAEASQTWR
+315 SGRAEASLTWR
-326 ECVINVEMVENTLA
+326 ECVIDIEMVETTLA

-364 REQIAERKRAETL
+364 REQIAERKRAEAL
-377 LRDEQNDKQL
+377 LADEEKDKKL

>member
-1 MGVAASMITIGF
+1 MMTIGF
-13 KLKLKQAISQVKAS
+13 KLKFKQALNQVRLS

-34 GLASG
+34 GLAAG

-45 VHLLDHEHPI
+45 VHFLDHEHPI

-68 IPSHGRQAIYV
+68 VPSHGRQAIYV
-79 LAGVLTGV
+79 LIGVLTGV
-87 AIGELTLL
+87 AVGELTLL

-129 GVSAVMVFAL
+129 GISAVMVFAL

-153 VGTTIGLI
+153 VGTSIGLI

-167 TPAPLKTLHL
+167 TPDPLKTLHL
-177 SVERFFKELAL
+177 AVERFFKEVAL
-188 NFTLAFDALERNDVT
+188 NFTLAADALERNDVSD
-203 AAIKAMK
+203 AIKAMK
-210 SCGRTHTAL
+210 SCSRTHSAL
-219 IGLIAAI
+219 IGLIGAI

-233 RWTLRGRLSSREVAS
+233 RWTLRGRLSSREVVS

-267 CEALVN
+267 CEAMVN
-273 AIRKHRETP
+273 AIRKGREAP
-282 PDWLVDALKLI
+282 PEWLIEALKLI
-293 AENCNFI
+293 VENCHFI
-300 ADEAKTGQE
+300 AGEAKLGQE
-309 FIFPDR
+309 FVFPDR
-315 SDRAEASQTWR
+315 SARAEASLTWR
-326 ECVINVEMVENTLA
+326 ECVIDIEMVETTLA

-364 REQIAERKRAETL
+364 REQIAERKRAEAL
-377 LRDEQNDKQL
+377 LADEEKDKKL

>member
-1 MGVAASMITIGF
+1 MTDIAF
-13 KLKLKQAISQVKAS
+13 KIKFKIRQALTQVGAS
-27 WKDALCA
+27 WRDALYA

-39 LAWFIS
+39 LAWFVS
-45 VHLLDHEHPI
+45 VHFLDHDHPI

-68 IPSHGRQAIYV
+68 IPSHGRQAMYV

-153 VGTTIGLI
+153 VGTSIGLI

-167 TPAPLKTLHL
+167 TPDPLKTLH
-177 SVERFFKELAL
+177 SAVERFFKELAF
-188 NFTLAFDALERNDVT
+188 NFTLAADALERHDTT

-219 IGLIAAI
+219 IGLISAI

-267 CEALVN
+267 CEAMVN
-273 AIRKHRETP
+273 AIRKHRDAP
-282 PDWLVDALKLI
+282 PEWLVGALKLI
-293 AENCNFI
+293 ADNCRFI
-300 ADEAKTGQE
+300 AGEGQDGKD
-309 FIFPDR
+309 FVFPDR
-315 SDRAEASQTWR
+315 SGRTDGSFTWH
-326 ECVINVEMVENTLA
+326 ECVIDIEMVENTLA
-340 RFYKSRTRRNRLAA
+340 RFYKSRTRKSRLAA
-354 YRKKQILDAV
+354 YRKKRILDAV
-364 REQIAERKRAETL
+364 REQIAERNREEAL
-377 LRDEQNDKQL
+377 LQQEKNDRNL

>member
-1 MGVAASMITIGF
+1 MTNIGF
-13 KLKLKQAISQVKAS
+13 KIKIKIRQALTQVRAS

-39 LAWFIS
+39 LAWFVS
-45 VHLLDHEHPI
+45 VHFLDHDHPI

-68 IPSHGRQAIYV
+68 IPSHGRQAMYV

-118 YSIVPAIIIQA
+118 YSIIPAIIIQA

-153 VGTTIGLI
+153 VGTSIGLI

-167 TPAPLKTLHL
+167 TPDQLKTLHL
-177 SVERFFKELAL
+177 AVERFFKELAL
-188 NFTLAFDALERNDVT
+188 NFTLAADALERHDAT

-210 SCGRTHTAL
+210 SCGRTHSAL
-219 IGLIAAI
+219 IGLIGAI

-233 RWTLRGRLSSREVAS
+233 RWTLRGRISSREVAS

-267 CEALVN
+267 CEAMVN
-273 AIRKHRETP
+273 AIRKHRDEP
-282 PDWLVDALKLI
+282 PGWLVDALKLI
-293 AENCNFI
+293 ADNCRFI
-300 ADEAKTGQE
+300 AGEGKEGEE
-309 FIFPDR
+309 FCFPDR
-315 SDRAEASQTWR
+315 SNRAEASFTWH
-326 ECVINVEMVENTLA
+326 ECVIDIEMVENTLA
-340 RFYKSRTRRNRLAA
+340 RF
-354 YRKKQILDAV
+354 
-364 REQIAERKRAETL
+364 
-377 LRDEQNDKQL
+377 

>member
-1 MGVAASMITIGF
+1 MMTIGF
-13 KLKLKQAISQVKAS
+13 KLKLRQALSQVKLS

-34 GLASG
+34 GLAAG

-45 VHLLDHEHPI
+45 VHFLDHEHPI

-68 IPSHGRQAIYV
+68 VPSHGRQAIYV
-79 LAGVLTGV
+79 LIGVLTGV
-87 AIGELTLL
+87 AVGELTLL

-129 GVSAVMVFAL
+129 GISAVMVFAL

-153 VGTTIGLI
+153 VGTSIGLI

-167 TPAPLKTLHL
+167 TPDPLKTLHL
-177 SVERFFKELAL
+177 AVERFFKEVAL
-188 NFTLAFDALERNDVT
+188 NFTLAADALERNDVSD
-203 AAIKAMK
+203 AIKAMK
-210 SCGRTHTAL
+210 SCSRTHSAL
-219 IGLIAAI
+219 IGLIGAI

-233 RWTLRGRLSSREVAS
+233 RWTLRGRLSSREVVS

-267 CEALVN
+267 CEAMVN
-273 AIRKHRETP
+273 AIRKGREAP
-282 PDWLVDALKLI
+282 PEWLIEALKLI
-293 AENCNFI
+293 VENCHFI
-300 ADEAKTGQE
+300 AGEAQLGQE
-309 FIFPDR
+309 FVFPDR
-315 SDRAEASQTWR
+315 SGRAEASLTWR
-326 ECVINVEMVENTLA
+326 ECVIDIEMVETTLA

-364 REQIAERKRAETL
+364 REQIAERKRAEAL
-377 LRDEQNDKQL
+377 LADEEKDKKL

>member
-1 MGVAASMITIGF
+1 MMTIGF
-13 KLKLKQAISQVKAS
+13 KLKFKQALNQVRLS

-34 GLASG
+34 GLAAG

-45 VHLLDHEHPI
+45 VHFLDHEHPI
-55 YAAMTALICLAPG
+55 YAAMTALICLSPG
-68 IPSHGRQAIYV
+68 VPSHGRQAIYV
-79 LAGVLTGV
+79 LIGVLTGV
-87 AIGELTLL
+87 AVGELTLL

-118 YSIVPAIIIQA
+118 YSIVPAIVIQA
-129 GVSAVMVFAL
+129 GISAVMVFAL

-153 VGTTIGLI
+153 VGTSIGLI

-167 TPAPLKTLHL
+167 TPDPLKTLH
-177 SVERFFKELAL
+177 SAVERFFKEMAL
-188 NFTLAFDALERNDVT
+188 NYTLAEDALQRNDVA

-210 SCGRTHTAL
+210 SCSRTHTAL
-219 IGLIAAI
+219 IGLIGAI

-233 RWTLRGRLSSREVAS
+233 RWTLRGRLSSREVVS

-273 AIRKHRETP
+273 AIRKGREAP
-282 PDWLVDALKLI
+282 PEWLVNALKLI
-293 AENCNFI
+293 AENCQFI
-300 ADEAKTGQE
+300 AGEAQLGQE
-309 FIFPDR
+309 FVFPDR
-315 SDRAEASQTWR
+315 SGRAEASLTWR
-326 ECVINVEMVENTLA
+326 ECVIDIEMVETTLA

-364 REQIAERKRAETL
+364 REQIAERKRAEAL
-377 LRDEQNDKQL
+377 LADEEKDKKL

>member
-1 MGVAASMITIGF
+1 MMTIGF
-13 KLKLKQAISQVKAS
+13 KLKLRQALNQVRLS

-34 GLASG
+34 GLAAG

-45 VHLLDHEHPI
+45 VHFLDHEHPI

-68 IPSHGRQAIYV
+68 VPSHGRQAIYV
-79 LAGVLTGV
+79 LIGVLTGV
-87 AIGELTLL
+87 AVGELTLL

-129 GVSAVMVFAL
+129 GISAVMVFAL

-153 VGTTIGLI
+153 VGTSIGLI

-167 TPAPLKTLHL
+167 TPDPLKTLHL
-177 SVERFFKELAL
+177 AVERFFKEVAL
-188 NFTLAFDALERNDVT
+188 NFTLAADALERNDVSD
-203 AAIKAMK
+203 AIKAMK
-210 SCGRTHTAL
+210 SCSRTHSAL
-219 IGLIAAI
+219 IGLIGAI

-233 RWTLRGRLSSREVAS
+233 RWTLRGRLSSREVVS

-267 CEALVN
+267 CEAMVN
-273 AIRKHRETP
+273 AIRKGREAP
-282 PDWLVDALKLI
+282 PEWLIEALKLI
-293 AENCNFI
+293 VENCHFI
-300 ADEAKTGQE
+300 AGEAKLGQE
-309 FIFPDR
+309 FVFPDR
-315 SDRAEASQTWR
+315 SGRAEASLTWR
-326 ECVINVEMVENTLA
+326 ECVIDIEMVETTLA

-364 REQIAERKRAETL
+364 REQIAERKRAEAL
-377 LRDEQNDKQL
+377 LADEEKDKKL